1 MHVITTMTHTTSNLH
16 AEVVIDEHPW
26 SPRTDM
32 DNLGFIIVE
41 SRDWNLGDSH
51 HYPLRDMIEVEWGDV
66 TAVGARIAEDVGARV
81 AYALELREDRYIGA
95 QLSIITDTD
104 PDPERVA
111 GYIMDTDA
119 SRRIMGL
126 EDATDETLRESLEA
140 EVSLYNEYLRGDVFG
155 IIVYDE
161 DEMLD
166 SVWGVYG
173 EEYALAEADN
183 LLDEQ
188 DRGRRHESLW
198 RVVTETYVRAATE
211 AEALERVSEYRYS
224 GDRRSESKA
233 TKVAELSEG

>member
-1 MHVITTMTHTTSNLH
+1 MHVIKTVTHLTSNLH

-26 SPRTDM
+26 NPRTDM
-32 DNLGFIIVE
+32 DNLGFIIVD
-41 SRDWNLGDSH
+41 SRYWNLGDSH
-51 HYPLRDMIEVEWGDV
+51 HYPLRDMIEQEWGDV
-66 TAVGARIAEDVGARV
+66 TAVGAKIAEDVEARV
-81 AYALELREDRYIGA
+81 AYALELRERYVGA
-95 QLSIITDTD
+95 QLSIITDTG
-104 PDPERVA
+104 PDFGRVV

-119 SRRIMGL
+119 SRKMMGS
-126 EDATDETLRESLEA
+126 EDATDEALQKVLREEL
-140 EVSLYNEYLRGDVFG
+140 SLYNEYLRGDVFG

-173 EEYALAEADN
+173 EEYALEEAYN

-188 DRGRRHESLW
+188 DRGRRHEPLW